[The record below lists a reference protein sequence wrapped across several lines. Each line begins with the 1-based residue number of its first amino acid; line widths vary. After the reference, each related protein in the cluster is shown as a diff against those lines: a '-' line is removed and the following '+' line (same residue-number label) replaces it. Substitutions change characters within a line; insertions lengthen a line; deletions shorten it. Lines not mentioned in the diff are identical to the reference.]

1 MREHETLMFDL
12 TNDDLAYA
20 ICLLKDRHP
29 EVICRRAWEIITT
42 EQERRYAT
50 KGFVKFLIDIP
61 ASAYAELPAEVAYR
75 KRPPLTM
82 PEGPL

>member
-1 MREHETLMFDL
+1 MFDL

-50 KGFVKFLIDIP
+50 KGFVKD
-61 ASAYAELPAEVAYR
+61 ASRLAMDRTTHGRVE
-75 KRPPLTM
+75 T
-82 PEGPL
+82 G